1 MSYDSVLNGNY
12 QREKFYI
19 GAMYTV
25 EMSILF
31 PIILFTLVGG
41 IYIAFYVHDMTVTR
55 AIVNKYSNQAAGQ
68 EIGIHEFEKEIYH
81 EITKHTILGKV
92 TSVTAAKNGKRI
104 KVKVTMNYSLFFR
117 NMDKNTTI
125 TADVNEIN
133 CPDYLRKVQV
143 LADELKELMQ

>member
-1 MSYDSVLNGNY
+1 MINGDY
-12 QREKFYI
+12 QKEKLYI

-25 EMSILF
+25 EMSILL

-55 AIVNKYSNQAAGQ
+55 AIIYKFSNQAAGQ
-68 EIGIHEFEKEIYH
+68 EIGINSFEKEIYH

-92 TSVTAAKNGKRI
+92 ASVTAVKSGKKI
-104 KVKVTMNYSLFFR
+104 EVKVTINYHMFFR
-117 NMDKNTTI
+117 NMDKNVTI

-143 LADELKELMQ
+143 IADELKELMQ